1 MLLEDPSQQHF
12 GPVDLATVH
21 GGAEWSGG
29 ILEPANPGAEE
40 GVFA

>member
-1 MLLEDPSQQHF
+1 VSDIDQTAPLEP
-12 GPVDLATVH
+12 
-21 GGAEWSGG
+21 GG

>member
-1 MLLEDPSQQHF
+1 VSDIDALSRNQASLAAPMLE
-12 GPVDLATVH
+12 
-21 GGAEWSGG
+21 SGG